1 MKSPLFRQIA
11 SGFLRC
17 AITLAVI
24 LAGPHAARLCWK
36 HYRTEPWTRDG
47 RVNAEIVRIVPEVS
61 GRILQ
66 LHVKDNQ
73 AVKQGDVL
81 LTIDPE
87 SWTLALQEA
96 EANLATRQAD
106 LALRKEQAERRKT
119 LVNVKAISAEEH
131 NNAVSAVSVAEAAI
145 GAATAARDM
154 AKLNLERSTVISPVN
169 GYVTNLHLRQGDYAT
184 AGQEQFA
191 IIDRDSFWIAGYFE
205 ETKLAAIHPGDAA
218 RIDLMGGSRPL
229 SGHVE
234 SISRG
239 ISDAA
244 TTGKGLAN
252 VDPVFNWVRLAQR
265 IPVRIHLDE
274 FPPDVFLS
282 SGMSCNVRIIG
293 PAPSTAAP
301 ESKFASLLPSR

>member
-1 MKSPLFRQIA
+1 MKSPLLRQIIA
-11 SGFLRC
+11 GLLRC
-17 AITLAVI
+17 AFTLAVI
-24 LAGPHAARLCWK
+24 IAGVHAARLCWK

-61 GRILQ
+61 GKILQ

-73 AVKQGDVL
+73 MVNKGDVL

-87 SWTLALQEA
+87 SLALVLQEA

-106 LALRKEQAERRKT
+106 LSLRREQAERRKS

-131 NNAVSAVSVAEAAI
+131 NNAVSAVAVAEAAV
-145 GAATAARDM
+145 GAATATRDI

-169 GYVTNLHLRQGDYAT
+169 GYVTNLHLREGDYAT

-218 RIDLMGGSRPL
+218 QIDLMGGSRPL

-239 ISDAA
+239 ISDPA

-282 SGMSCNVRIIG
+282 SGMSCNVKIVGESAVI
-293 PAPSTAAP
+293 PSP